1 VLIQAP
7 VGLKCQQRPGRIWPE
22 VVAGA
27 FKGIHRMAAG
37 QETTVAVP
45 QADPCLH
52 EGGLGGLIHRAV
64 LIQAPVGLKCQQ
76 RPGRIWPEVV
86 AGDFKG
92 IHRMA
97 DGQETTVEVPDGSPL
112 VAGSDRL

>member
-1 VLIQAP
+1 
-7 VGLKCQQRPGRIWPE
+7 
-22 VVAGA
+22 
-27 FKGIHRMAAG
+27 
-37 QETTVAVP
+37 
-45 QADPCLH
+45 
-52 EGGLGGLIHRAV
+52 
-64 LIQAPVGLKCQQ
+64 
-76 RPGRIWPEVV
+76 VV

>member
-27 FKGIHRMAAG
+27 FKGIHRMA
-37 QETTVAVP
+37 
-45 QADPCLH
+45 
-52 EGGLGGLIHRAV
+52 
-64 LIQAPVGLKCQQ
+64 
-76 RPGRIWPEVV
+76 
-86 AGDFKG
+86 
-92 IHRMA
+92 